1 MAALRNDE
9 ERVPNVG
16 YRVEVQ
22 RGYKTLHGTV
32 EYAEGENVLVRWDEG
47 GASTL
52 RLDSNP
58 PRK

>member
-1 MAALRNDE
+1 VAAWQNDQAH
-9 ERVPNVG
+9 VPNVG
-16 YRVEVQ
+16 HRVEVR
-22 RGYKTLHGTV
+22 RGDKTLHGTV

-52 RLDSNP
+52 RLDSNS